1 MQRNWEQFL
10 ALNQRNIY
18 FVGLMGAGKSTLG
31 RALARKLEKPFFDS
45 DLEVQAR
52 CGVQVSVIFD
62 LEGEQGFRQRESQII
77 QELTQQQGIVL
88 ATGGGVVLREEN
100 RARLRCGGTVIY
112 LCATPRELWSRLHHD
127 RSRPLLQTAD
137 PLAQLTAL
145 YAQRD
150 PLYREIAD
158 FVIDTGRPSVT
169 RLLQTVLCQLEGI
182 GFFKS

>member
-1 MQRNWEQFL
+1 M

-31 RALARKLEKPFFDS
+31 RALARKLGRPFFDS

-62 LEGEQGFRQRESQII
+62 VEGEEGFRQRESQVI
-77 QELTQQQGIVL
+77 QELTQQQDIVL

-100 RARLRCGGTVIY
+100 RTRLQTAGTVIY
-112 LCATPRELWSRLHHD
+112 LCATPRELWSRLRHD
-127 RSRPLLQTAD
+127 RSRPLLQTTD
-137 PLAQLTAL
+137 PLAQLTSL
-145 YAQRD
+145 YVQRD

-158 FVIDTGRPSVT
+158 FVIDAGRPSVT
-169 RLLQTVLCQLEGI
+169 RLLHTVLCQLEGTD
-182 GFFKS
+182 FSKS